1 MRGKLFN
8 IYEQTFVI
16 RSIFFFAFWI
26 PFMNGGSV
34 CKVLANEH
42 SYDLGTLRI
51 SSLYIRGTI
60 QSRPAAG
67 YMTIHNLG
75 SKSDKLITVSSPMA
89 NRVKFHKTIFENNV
103 AKMLQIPHIPLPPK
117 STIIL
122 KPGGIHLMVMGLKM
136 PLAADSF
143 FPMTLKFEVGGTI
156 NTKSRIK
163 SFSVKKMK
171 HGNH

>member
-16 RSIFFFAFWI
+16 RSIFFFAFSI
-26 PFMNGGSV
+26 PFLSSGLVGI
-34 CKVLANEH
+34 VLADGN
-42 SYDLGTLRI
+42 SYELGALRI

-75 SKSDKLITVSSPMA
+75 SEPDKLISISSPMA
-89 NRVKFHKTIFENNV
+89 ERVELHKTSIENGI
-103 AKMLQIPHIPLPPK
+103 AKMFKMPQIPLPPK

-122 KPGGIHLMVMGLKM
+122 KPGNFHLLVMGLKK
-136 PLAADSF
+136 PLVAVTL
-143 FPMTLKFEVGGTI
+143 FPMTLNFATEGAI
-156 NTKSRIK
+156 NSNLK
-163 SFSVKKMK
+163 VKAST
-171 HGNH
+171 G